1 MNQHLNADLLVDFVR
16 GELSPEDD
24 ALAHA
29 HLQTCAACRGEHE
42 LEVSLTEAL
51 RAAARAEEL
60 EMPSAIKA
68 EIWEQIRLAR
78 PGPLARFAAFWR
90 PALAVPVLAALL
102 VGGWFASPYAPHG
115 AAAPTIDA
123 AYYLE
128 AHAAQTAQ
136 TPLSEHSGTQAI
148 ETSMA
153 DGVRAPALVRQIDPG
168 DAATV
173 AFDAVP
179 Q

>member
-16 GELSPEDD
+16 GELAPEDD

-29 HLQTCAACRGEHE
+29 HLQTCSECRAEYD
-42 LEVSLTEAL
+42 LEVALTDAL
-51 RAAARAEEL
+51 RAAARAEEV

-68 EIWEQIRLAR
+68 AIWEQIRAAQ
-78 PGPLARFAAFWR
+78 PGPLARLAAFWR
-90 PALAVPVLAALL
+90 PALALPLAAALL
-102 VGGWFASPYAPHG
+102 LGGWFASPFAPHSAG
-115 AAAPTIDA
+115 SPTIDA

-136 TPLSEHSGTQAI
+136 TPLSGNSASQAI

-153 DGVRAPALVRQIDPG
+153 DATRAPALVQQVDSSN
-168 DAATV
+168 AATV
-173 AFDAVP
+173 AFDALP
-179 Q
+179 

>member
-1 MNQHLNADLLVDFVR
+1 MNQHLSADQLVDFIR
-16 GELSPEDD
+16 GELTPQDD
-24 ALAHA
+24 ALAHG
-29 HLQTCAACRGEHE
+29 HLQTCPSCRSEYE

-68 EIWEQIRLAR
+68 AIWEQIRAAQ
-78 PGPLARFAAFWR
+78 PGPLARLSAFWR
-90 PALAVPVLAALL
+90 PALALPALAVLL

-115 AAAPTIDA
+115 PAAPTIDA
-123 AYYLE
+123 SYYLE
-128 AHAAQTAQ
+128 AHAAQTSQ
-136 TPLSEHSGTQAI
+136 TPLSEHSGSQAI

-153 DGVRAPALVRQIDPG
+153 DGSRAPALVRQIDSS
-168 DAATV
+168 AATV

-179 Q
+179 

>member
-16 GELSPEDD
+16 GELAPQDD

-29 HLQTCAACRGEHE
+29 HLQTCPICRGEYE

-60 EMPSAIKA
+60 EMPSTIKA
-68 EIWEQIRLAR
+68 EIWQQIRAAQ
-78 PGPLARFAAFWR
+78 PGPLARLAAFWR
-90 PALAVPVLAALL
+90 PALALPALALL
-102 VGGWFASPYAPHG
+102 LVAGWFASPYAPHG
-115 AAAPTIDA
+115 SVAPTIDA
-123 AYYLE
+123 SYYLE
-128 AHAAQTAQ
+128 AHAAQTSQ
-136 TPLSEHSGTQAI
+136 TPLSEHSGSQAI

-153 DGVRAPALVRQIDPG
+153 DGSRAPALVRQID
-168 DAATV
+168 ANNSATV

-179 Q
+179 